1 MIKKRT
7 PRHQKTLKKIDDRE
21 KDRLGS
27 SGVVNTKS
35 FRQRQ
40 KFGPASEVKRINPDD
55 LSPEELERLGIT
67 FSAKMRKDRNRHPYQ
82 MHK

>member
-1 MIKKRT
+1 MSDDMEK
-7 PRHQKTLKKIDDRE
+7 PLKKIDDRE

-27 SGVVNTKS
+27 SRVVNTKS

-67 FSAKMRKDRNRHPYQ
+67 FSAKMRKERNRHPHQ

>member
-1 MIKKRT
+1 MSDDLE
-7 PRHQKTLKKIDDRE
+7 KTLKKIDDRE

-27 SGVVNTKS
+27 SGVVNTKN

-55 LSPEELERLGIT
+55 LRPEELERLGIT
-67 FSAKMRKDRNRHPYQ
+67 FSAKMRKDRNRHPHQ